1 MRSAAPV
8 PRRSRWLAERACWY
22 RGLLAFRG
30 TTPPAPG
37 ADPNLQYA
45 SSPLTLLI
53 FGVLAGYYVSY
64 AIGLLRWKASVK
76 RAGT

>member
-1 MRSAAPV
+1 MIQMYGYGV
-8 PRRSRWLAERACWY
+8 PGAGPA
-22 RGLLAFRG
+22 
-30 TTPPAPG
+30 PAPG